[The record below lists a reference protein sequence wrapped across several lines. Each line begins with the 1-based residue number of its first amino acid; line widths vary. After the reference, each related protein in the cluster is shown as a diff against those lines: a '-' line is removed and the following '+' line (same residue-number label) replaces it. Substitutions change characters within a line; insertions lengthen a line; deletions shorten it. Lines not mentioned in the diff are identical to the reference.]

1 MAFQIEELCSR
12 HCDDEIRKAIRD
24 LPKDL
29 TETFNRALR
38 RIASSQHADIA
49 QRCFRWVAAAQRPLT
64 RDELREAISIEI
76 GQLHSIEERL
86 TNGIH
91 LISSWCENLLV
102 CDEEKYIVQ
111 FAHHSVQEFL
121 TTEQSCHDPHP
132 ELDTFHFKLQDADHF
147 IGEICVSY
155 LNFDDL
161 KTSLARPPQAQR
173 PHHSKRSLPRV
184 LPSDIAWNTLGNVW
198 SSKVPM
204 HALRRFMSGS
214 EVQHSM
220 LDVVGNLANFNEDL
234 TPPTGTS
241 QPEHPFLEYAS
252 MHWLHHT
259 KEFQKGVSKTWN
271 LWQKMARYGH
281 NLAQFPWAP
290 TSLEHHFQHRQSN
303 DYASDTYIE
312 DLLDSHPEGEE
323 YHPLRWAFNN
333 RHRAILWL
341 IFHADPSLP
350 INMYYRL
357 TVSLIERSIWE
368 QDVQLLDVILS
379 GSNKLQHLLD
389 LPVYASN
396 NALQAAAS
404 AGYLEVTEMLLAA
417 GVNVDATT
425 PINGAKTALRLAAEA
440 GHLAVTARLIE
451 AGADLNLHLG
461 SGYNGLTALHLAAT
475 KGHFWIVELL
485 LTAGANVHS
494 LTFGDEILTALH
506 LAAKSGHLE
515 IITRLLKAGLDVN
528 NNVRPRGRGLT
539 PLHVATKA
547 GHLKAV
553 ELLLDMGANVN
564 IYLPQQANA
573 NVHLPLH
580 EHKNALHLAAEAD
593 HFEIVRLF
601 LEKGSDPNGYI
612 SPLDEGLTPMHLA
625 ARRGHSGIV
634 QRLLEGGARVD
645 SRLSPADGNH
655 TALYIAAEEG
665 HISTMLV
672 LLAAGA
678 DVDAPSTVNGYRTAL
693 FTAALYGKSAEVVRF
708 LIKAG
713 ANVNAT
719 LGSDE
724 GGWTILDLCSEQ
736 GEIYDMLVAAG
747 AVASIDARAAAV
759 WRQDNIT
766 SNEKW

>member
-1 MAFQIEELCSR
+1 VAFQIEELCSR

-38 RIASSQHADIA
+38 RIVSSQHADIA

-121 TTEQSCHDPHP
+121 TTEQSCHDPHA
-132 ELDTFHFKLQDADHF
+132 ELDIFHFKLQDAGHF

-161 KTSLARPPQAQR
+161 KTSLARPPQPQR
-173 PHHSKRSLPRV
+173 PHHSKRSHPRV

-198 SSKVPM
+198 PSKVHM

-214 EVQHSM
+214 EVKHSV

-252 MHWLHHT
+252 MHWLQHT
-259 KEFQKGVSKTWN
+259 KEFQKDVSKTWN
-271 LWQKMARYGH
+271 LWQKMVRYGH

-290 TSLEHHFQHRQSN
+290 TSLEHHFQHRQST
-303 DYASDTYIE
+303 DYASDNNIE
-312 DLLDSHPEGEE
+312 DLLYSQPEEEE
-323 YHPLRWAFNN
+323 YHPLKWAFNN

-350 INMYYRL
+350 INMFYRL
-357 TVSLIERSIWE
+357 TSALIARSIWE
-368 QDVQLLDVILS
+368 QDVQLLDIILS
-379 GSNKLQHLLD
+379 GSNKLLHLLD
-389 LPVYASN
+389 LPIYASN

-404 AGYLEVTEMLLAA
+404 AGHLEVTERLLAA

-425 PINGAKTALRLAAEA
+425 PRNGGKTALRLAAEA

-461 SGYNGLTALHLAAT
+461 SGYDGLTALHVAAREGHFGIVEILLTAGANPHALTSGDERLTALHLAA
-475 KGHFWIVELL
+475 E
-485 LTAGANVHS
+485 
-494 LTFGDEILTALH
+494 
-506 LAAKSGHLE
+506 SGHLE
-515 IITRLLKAGLDVN
+515 IITRLLTAGLDVN
-528 NNVRPRGRGLT
+528 NNVRPWGRGLT

-547 GHLKAV
+547 GHLKVV
-553 ELLLDMGANVN
+553 ELLLDMGATVK
-564 IYLPQQANA
+564 IYLPQQANT

-580 EHKNALHLAAEAD
+580 GNKNAMHLAAEAD

-634 QRLLEGGARVD
+634 QLLLAGGARVD

-665 HISTMLV
+665 HVSTMLV

-693 FTAALYGKSAEVVRF
+693 FTAAIYGKSAEVVRF
-708 LIKAG
+708 LIDAG

-719 LGSDE
+719 VGSDE

-736 GEIYDMLVAAG
+736 GEIYDMLLAAG
-747 AVASIDARAAAV
+747 AVANIDARAAAV

-766 SNEKW
+766 SNEQW